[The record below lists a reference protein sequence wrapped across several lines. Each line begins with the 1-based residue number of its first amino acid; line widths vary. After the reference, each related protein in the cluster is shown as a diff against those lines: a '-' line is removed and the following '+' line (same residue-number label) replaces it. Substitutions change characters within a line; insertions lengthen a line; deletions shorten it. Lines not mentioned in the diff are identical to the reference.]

1 MECLIEL
8 PSHIIFG
15 KQIYVFSNYRI
26 IYDVNDLEINVRFL
40 NLIMRFAEEVSFIT
54 ISISYFK
61 NHSILNTIMLVISI
75 ITMIIDI
82 ILLCESYY
90 QKNDKS
96 RNFVMKK
103 INHVV
108 KNIIKS
114 DIDIDE
120 DDYNSN
126 NISNS
131 NVNEIEVMNKNIE
144 EKNEILRNKDNID
157 EIEDSKKTRGSFS
170 SNISENSSSNIK
182 AVDDSLK
189 QHKKIDNK
197 KIIDSI
203 NENSDVNSILKRI
216 GEAENISKKSKINNI
231 ENDDYIDVIPLDEIN
246 KKIMELKSYSTNNK
260 KNFKNSMFK
269 NDKDNDISEKNMNF
283 QNEVLD
289 ENSKIICKTDENL
302 HP

>member
-1 MECLIEL
+1 M
-8 PSHIIFG
+8 
-15 KQIYVFSNYRI
+15 
-26 IYDVNDLEINVRFL
+26 
-40 NLIMRFAEEVSFIT
+40 
-54 ISISYFK
+54 
-61 NHSILNTIMLVISI
+61 
-75 ITMIIDI
+75 
-82 ILLCESYY
+82 ILLCETYY
-90 QKNDKS
+90 QKNDKG

-103 INHVV
+103 INHIV

-114 DIDIDE
+114 DIDID

-131 NVNEIEVMNKNIE
+131 NVNDIDIMSKNKNIE
-144 EKNEILRNKDNID
+144 VKNEILQNKSNID

-170 SNISENSSSNIK
+170 SNISENSSYKIK
-182 AVDDSLK
+182 AEDDNLK
-189 QHKKIDNK
+189 QHKKIDRI

-246 KKIMELKSYSTNNK
+246 KKIMEMKSFTTNNK
-260 KNFKNSMFK
+260 KNFKNSMF
-269 NDKDNDISEKNMNF
+269 NNDEDKDIREKNINF
-283 QNEVLD
+283 QNEVID